1 MNMDSNMTS
10 QQQFAEGSTVYD
22 ASGDKVGTLSDF
34 DAQGSY
40 LVVEKGLL
48 FPHELYIPASSVVSS
63 DANGIQLNLSKADLK
78 DELYKRQPAMTAG
91 GGLAQSSEL
100 DEDIGNVTN
109 RRTGVIEEAVPA
121 APLTEE
127 RLTNQRPRR
136 ANTSVDVQN
145 QNDITVPV
153 REEELI
159 ARKQQVEEGRVHIHK
174 DVVAEQETINV
185 PVTHE
190 EVRVERVPVEGAA
203 ASEISPDA
211 FQNRDIDVPLMGE
224 TVTSEK
230 VAHVS
235 EEVHLHKQQV
245 TGQKRVSDT
254 VRKERVRVEG
264 IDGQGDVPLD
274 RADDNLTATDQ
285 RLP

>member
-1 MNMDSNMTS
+1 
-10 QQQFAEGSTVYD
+10 
-22 ASGDKVGTLSDF
+22 
-34 DAQGSY
+34 
-40 LVVEKGLL
+40 
-48 FPHELYIPASSVVSS
+48 
-63 DANGIQLNLSKADLK
+63 
-78 DELYKRQPAMTAG
+78 
-91 GGLAQSSEL
+91 
-100 DEDIGNVTN
+100 
-109 RRTGVIEEAVPA
+109 
-121 APLTEE
+121 
-127 RLTNQRPRR
+127 
-136 ANTSVDVQN
+136 
-145 QNDITVPV
+145 VPV